1 MLSAGDPHETLE
13 LWVLHFQVGLLECWQ
28 MEEHEGQKV
37 RDYPGNGWEGCSGG
51 QRKEAE
57 VKVVVGG
64 QRGKDKRCI
73 FVLYL

>member
-1 MLSAGDPHETLE
+1 
-13 LWVLHFQVGLLECWQ
+13 